1 MFKIACGI
9 KERGG
14 WELAPSEFWNM
25 SPQEW
30 WAIYDINIGEFIAEK
45 TQVMDRLKR
54 LYFESKEKVDK

>member
-14 WELAPSEFWNM
+14 WELPPSEFWNM

-54 LYFESKEKVDK
+54 LYFESKEKGQ